1 MKKNTV
7 IYQMISR
14 IAILLCIV
22 GSLTIFVTYFIIKL
36 ELENYQQEEIDTA
49 SNIVVQAMKTTQS
62 STQTIEHLIDARL
75 LAASKGIAQALQGKA
90 INEIS
95 REELIQLKEYW
106 ALYDISLFVRE
117 GEDIVVAQSSD
128 ENEIGLSTKEWGYW
142 YTAFDQLMSG
152 KAVSV
157 DKGHGEDNYW
167 VGPISKSE
175 WENKYF
181 KYAYYYDERSS
192 ILINPY
198 VLDEEIYRLTFDS
211 GPTQMI
217 RNIISESLE
226 IEEIAVINVPA
237 LLKGTE
243 NSVIEPEYDRPI
255 LYGSNSISLPK
266 DTEMIEAVVSDG
278 VELHTSFKH
287 KGKELKKFYIPISD
301 NRVLTVVTNL
311 KRQQKMEKKIIT
323 LLITAFL
330 LAFIAI
336 FLLIRIIAK
345 RQLEPLKEI
354 AEHIHNLSK
363 GDLTKVLHIKE
374 NNEWGWLAG
383 QINEMTNK
391 MNHLILDI
399 KKEAHSVLILSSL
412 LSKQAY
418 TSTETMDEA
427 SINMTNE
434 SKTLLV
440 DLSSNI
446 ETLRKTFDTFLKDLN
461 KLNVDKEVKENIEG
475 TINMINQKLQYIET
489 YTETHASNVT
499 EIKIMFS
506 NTLDELRDAILQ
518 MDHLSTSLENKIKVF
533 QVRDHSG
540 S

>member
-1 MKKNTV
+1 M
-7 IYQMISR
+7 YQMILK
-14 IAILLCIV
+14 IGILLCIV
-22 GSLTIFVTYFIIKL
+22 GSLTIFVAYYIIKL
-36 ELENYQQEEIDTA
+36 ELENYQQEEIHTA
-49 SNIVVQAMKTTQS
+49 SNIVVQAMKTTES
-62 STQTIEHLIDARL
+62 STHTIEHLIDARL
-75 LAASKGIAQALQGKA
+75 LTASKGIAQALQGKA

-152 KAVSV
+152 KPVSV
-157 DKGHGEDNYW
+157 EKGHGEGNFW
-167 VGPISKSE
+167 VGPISRSE
-175 WENKYF
+175 WDTMYF

-217 RNIISESLE
+217 SNIISESLD
-226 IEEIAVINVPA
+226 IEEVAVINVPA
-237 LLKGTE
+237 LLKGTDNE
-243 NSVIEPEYDRPI
+243 VIEPEYDRPI
-255 LYGSNSISLPK
+255 LYGNHTMTLPGDIK
-266 DTEMIEAVVSDG
+266 MMNAVMNHG
-278 VELHTSFKH
+278 AEQYISFKK
-287 KGKELKKFYIPISD
+287 KGKDFKKFYIPLSD
-301 NRVLTVVTNL
+301 NRVMTVVSNL
-311 KRQQKMEKKIIT
+311 KRQQKMEQNLIA

-336 FLLIRIIAK
+336 FLVIRIIAK
-345 RQLEPLKEI
+345 RQLKPLKEI
-354 AEHIHNLSK
+354 ADHIHNISK
-363 GDLTKVLHIKE
+363 GDLTKGLQIKE
-374 NNEWGWLAG
+374 NNEWGWLAD
-383 QINEMTNK
+383 QVNEMTDR

-427 SINMTNE
+427 SVTMTNE
-434 SKTLLV
+434 SKTLVV

-446 ETLRKTFDTFLKDLN
+446 ETLSRTFHTFLQDIS
-461 KLNVDKEVKENIEG
+461 KLNIDIEVKENLEDSI
-475 TINMINQKLQYIET
+475 MVINQNLQNLEL
-489 YTETHASNVT
+489 YTETHASNIT

-506 NTLDELRDAILQ
+506 NTLDELSDAIQQ
-518 MDHLSTSLENKIKVF
+518 MDEFSTSLENKIKVF